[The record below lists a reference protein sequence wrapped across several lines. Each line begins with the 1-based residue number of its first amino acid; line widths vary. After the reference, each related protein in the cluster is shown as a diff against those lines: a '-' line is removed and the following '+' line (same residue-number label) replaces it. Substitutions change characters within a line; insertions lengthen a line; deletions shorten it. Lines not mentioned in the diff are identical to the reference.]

1 MTLLTYINHSYHDI
15 ESVIF
20 DIKYVFQQ
28 KKNII
33 RDQCEKPICSILQ
46 VYTFFY
52 EIYDIEYNMYEGQT
66 PIISNIFPTIYYKK
80 GGHFYFTFALD
91 ENGERLFK
99 IVGGE
104 RDGEIHKFSHIARI
118 AGCRDNHKLSI
129 IDAILKN
136 NSVKTSQTSREFF
149 VYSFG

>member
-28 KKNII
+28 KKDII
-33 RDQCEKPICSILQ
+33 RDQCEKPISSILQ

-66 PIISNIFPTIYYKK
+66 PII
-80 GGHFYFTFALD
+80 
-91 ENGERLFK
+91 
-99 IVGGE
+99 
-104 RDGEIHKFSHIARI
+104 
-118 AGCRDNHKLSI
+118 
-129 IDAILKN
+129 
-136 NSVKTSQTSREFF
+136 QTSREFF